1 MPAQR
6 GKVGMDHEHYVWS
19 PITERPPLRWPDGAH
34 LALGVMVD
42 LEYFE
47 VTPPPG
53 AVQSRDMQGGLGA
66 RLYPDYARLSHREY
80 GHRVGIFRVL
90 DVLGKHGIPPMV
102 AVDAMTAEEYPF
114 LVEHCRERGCEF
126 IAHGIA
132 VTRMIS
138 SRMTEDDE
146 RAYIAESL
154 QRLRSA
160 TGVAP
165 VGWFSPE
172 YGESERTPRLLA
184 EAGMRYVCDWVNDE
198 QPYPMTV
205 PTGSLYALPISV
217 EFDDAYALSL
227 RGVTLD
233 RYERML
239 LEGADRLHADG
250 AATGRLMLL
259 NLRPW
264 LIGQP
269 FRIGLLDR
277 VLGTIARRPKTW
289 LATGAQIIDWIAK
302 ARAGAAAPA
311 ATRR

>member
-19 PITERPPLRWPDGAH
+19 PIPERPPLRWPDGAH

-90 DVLGKHGIPPMV
+90 DVLGKQGPPPMV
-102 AVDAMTAEEYPF
+102 AGDAMTAEEYPF

-160 TGVAP
+160 TGGAP
-165 VGWFSPE
+165 RGGFRPGARE
-172 YGESERTPRLLA
+172 AARPARL
-184 EAGMRYVCDWVNDE
+184 
-198 QPYPMTV
+198 P
-205 PTGSLYALPISV
+205 
-217 EFDDAYALSL
+217 
-227 RGVTLD
+227 
-233 RYERML
+233 
-239 LEGADRLHADG
+239 
-250 AATGRLMLL
+250 
-259 NLRPW
+259 
-264 LIGQP
+264 
-269 FRIGLLDR
+269 
-277 VLGTIARRPKTW
+277 
-289 LATGAQIIDWIAK
+289 
-302 ARAGAAAPA
+302 AP
-311 ATRR
+311 